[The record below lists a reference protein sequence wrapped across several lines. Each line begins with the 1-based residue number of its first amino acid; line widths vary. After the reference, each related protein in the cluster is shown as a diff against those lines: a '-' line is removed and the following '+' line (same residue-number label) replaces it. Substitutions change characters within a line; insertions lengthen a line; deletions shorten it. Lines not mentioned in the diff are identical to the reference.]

1 MEECKQVDTSDIE
14 KQVLLYLNDHG
25 EISNTET
32 YEAQAKIAKDLLDP
46 VLKSLLVEGYV
57 ALEVLERKE
66 IELTEEGLGYA

>member
-1 MEECKQVDTSDIE
+1 
-14 KQVLLYLNDHG
+14 LNDHG